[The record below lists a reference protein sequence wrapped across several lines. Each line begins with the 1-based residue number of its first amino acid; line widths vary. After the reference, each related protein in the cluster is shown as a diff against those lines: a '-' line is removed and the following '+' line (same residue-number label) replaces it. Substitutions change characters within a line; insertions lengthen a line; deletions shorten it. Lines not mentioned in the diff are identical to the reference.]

1 MELEDVKQK
10 AEAETSMAENSAK
23 KPSTGISIV
32 SGAFTIGKQAGRNE
46 DAFFVSQRAF
56 GVADG
61 VSGWQDFGFS
71 SEEFSR

>member
-1 MELEDVKQK
+1 
-10 AEAETSMAENSAK
+10 MAE
-23 KPSTGISIV
+23 KPKNNHSTGISIV

-71 SEEFSR
+71 SEEFSK

>member
-1 MELEDVKQK
+1 
-10 AEAETSMAENSAK
+10 MAE
-23 KPSTGISIV
+23 KPKNNRSTGISIV

-71 SEEFSR
+71 SEEFSK